1 MEGITLVRD
10 NAARGNA
17 VRDNAQLD
25 QTLSDDRTTIAS
37 MLDFHARALP
47 RLLIG
52 ERAHRFHFLQPQAVD
67 YLEVA
72 GNYVTIHLGES
83 AFITR
88 ATLKRLAQ
96 MLAEDFIRIDRSRL
110 VNMRRI
116 DYVERL
122 ESGRLLFKL
131 LDGQQLVSSRE
142 RAGHI
147 AKMLQGGM
155 R

>member
-1 MEGITLVRD
+1 MEGVTLL
-10 NAARGNA
+10 
-17 VRDNAQLD
+17 RDNAQFE
-25 QTLSDDRTTIAS
+25 QSASDDCSAIAS
-37 MLDFHARALP
+37 VLDFHPRTAP

-52 ERAHRFHFLQPQAVD
+52 ERARRFHFLQPQTVD

-72 GNYVTIHLGES
+72 GNYVTIHVGET

-96 MLAEDFIRIDRSRL
+96 LLAADFIRIDRSRL
-110 VNMRRI
+110 LNIRRI
-116 DYVERL
+116 EYVERL

-131 LDGQQLVSSRE
+131 IDGHQLLSSRE
-142 RAGHI
+142 RAAHI
-147 AKMLQGGM
+147 SKMLHGGV

>member
-1 MEGITLVRD
+1 MESITLVRNTAQFD
-10 NAARGNA
+10 QALPEDHSTLAA
-17 VRDNAQLD
+17 V
-25 QTLSDDRTTIAS
+25 
-37 MLDFHARALP
+37 LDFHARPLP
-47 RLLIG
+47 KLLIG
-52 ERAHRFHFLQPQAVD
+52 ERSHRFHFLQPHTVD

-72 GNYVTIHLGES
+72 GNYVTIHVGES

-96 MLAEDFIRIDRSRL
+96 LLAADFIRIDRSRL
-110 VNMRRI
+110 LNLRRI
-116 DYVERL
+116 EYVERL

-142 RAGHI
+142 RAVHI
-147 AKMLQGGM
+147 AKMLQGGV